1 MTVKGLQVLAYGLS
15 GDIADITVQADNYD
29 TAVSIVSKDIVLE
42 DGMGAPIVRFTNFTH
57 ILSVTVVPNNN
68 AYQLRLRSVD
78 AQTVANADD
87 IDALNKENKLLKAQL
102 AASIQSN
109 QMLEECIVEMAGGG
123 HWRANRPRG
132 GCGIYFYSERG
143 EKKDGHVCCT

>member
-15 GDIADITVQADNYD
+15 SDIANITVQADSYD

-57 ILSVTVVPNNN
+57 ILSVTVVPDNS
-68 AYQLRLRSVD
+68 AYQLHLRSVD

-87 IDALNKENKLLKAQL
+87 IAALTKENKTLKAQL
-102 AASIQSN
+102 EASIQSN
-109 QMLEECIVEMAGGG
+109 QMLEDCLVEMAGVVY
-123 HWRANRPRG
+123 A
-132 GCGIYFYSERG
+132 
-143 EKKDGHVCCT
+143 

>member
-15 GDIADITVQADNYD
+15 GDIADITVQADSYD
-29 TAVSIVSKDIVLE
+29 MAVSIVSKDIVLE

-109 QMLEECIVEMAGGG
+109 QMLEECIVEMAGVVY
-123 HWRANRPRG
+123 A
-132 GCGIYFYSERG
+132 
-143 EKKDGHVCCT
+143 

>member
-109 QMLEECIVEMAGGG
+109 QMLEECIVEMAGVVY
-123 HWRANRPRG
+123 A
-132 GCGIYFYSERG
+132 
-143 EKKDGHVCCT
+143 

>member
-57 ILSVTVVPNNN
+57 ILSVTVVPGNN

-109 QMLEECIVEMAGGG
+109 QMLEECIVEMAGIVY
-123 HWRANRPRG
+123 A
-132 GCGIYFYSERG
+132 
-143 EKKDGHVCCT
+143 